1 MPPPIALV
9 DCNNFYASCE
19 RVFQPKL
26 RGRPVVVLSNNDG
39 CVIARSNEA
48 KALGID
54 MGAPWHLNR
63 EKFEREGVI
72 VRSSNYTLYG
82 DMSGRVMR
90 TLGGFVPDIEIY
102 SIDEAFLSLAGME
115 DRMDRQMR
123 EARAAVLQW
132 TGIPVSVG
140 IAPTKTLAKVA
151 NRLAKKTPESGGVL
165 ALMTE
170 AEQTAALAG
179 LKLTDLWGLA
189 SRMEARLRDIG
200 VTTPLQLRDTD
211 PKRIRTHF
219 SVVLERMVLELQ
231 GISCMALELE
241 AADRQTTMA
250 SRSFGRPVVTLTDMR
265 EAVATYIS
273 RAAEKM
279 RRDGLVTPALQV
291 FVTTNR
297 FREQDKQYT
306 GQHTVHLPVATS
318 DTTRLIKAAL
328 HGLER
333 IWQPGFSYKKAGV
346 VCLDLHRAE
355 TVQGTLF
362 HAPDSP
368 ERVQLM
374 AGLDALNK
382 RYGRGTVGFAV
393 GGLKQT
399 WALRSEQK
407 SAAYTTNWKDLLQV

>member
-1 MPPPIALV
+1 MCI
-9 DCNNFYASCE
+9 
-19 RVFQPKL
+19 
-26 RGRPVVVLSNNDG
+26 
-39 CVIARSNEA
+39 
-48 KALGID
+48 LG
-54 MGAPWHLNR
+54 
-63 EKFEREGVI
+63 
-72 VRSSNYTLYG
+72 S
-82 DMSGRVMR
+82 
-90 TLGGFVPDIEIY
+90 FVPDIEIY
-102 SIDEAFLSLAGME
+102 SIDEAFLSLAGLE

-132 TGIPVSVG
+132 TGIPVCVG

-151 NRLAKKTPESGGVL
+151 NRIAKKTPESGGVL
-165 ALMTE
+165 ALMNE
-170 AEQTAALAG
+170 AEQTAALTG

-189 SRMEARLRDIG
+189 SRTEARLRDIG
-200 VTTPLQLRDTD
+200 VTTPVQLRDMDT
-211 PKRIRTHF
+211 KWIRSQF
-219 SVVLERMVLELQ
+219 SVVMERMVLELQ
-231 GISCMALELE
+231 GVPCLELE
-241 AADRQTTMA
+241 LEHADRQTIMA
-250 SRSFGRPVVTLTDMR
+250 SRSFGRPVVALAYMQ

-279 RRDGLVTPALQV
+279 RREGLVTPALQV

-297 FREQDKQYT
+297 FRDQDKQYT

-362 HAPDSP
+362 HAPDSL
-368 ERVQLM
+368 ERMQLM

-382 RYGRGTVGFAV
+382 RYGRGTVGFAA

-399 WALRSEQK
+399 WALRSEQM
-407 SAAYTTNWKDLLQV
+407 SAAYTIQWQELLSI